1 MDLSFLNEYIPVRRS
16 IRTFELDRPVEE
28 DILDELIDFLSALT
42 LPQSAIDWNFDTLPY
57 SDMVQIATVEP
68 GVKAPMYL
76 VLRSEKLNF
85 ALQNCGYLGE
95 LASLWLTSRGIAT
108 CWQSS
113 INVNEDFPDTLPY
126 IAAIAMGYSKERF
139 RLPSDPVKR
148 KPLKKWTLGNFG
160 DKDKVVEA
168 VSMAPSWSSRQPVCL
183 MSLEGKMHVYRNH
196 PLLNNP
202 VISYVQCIDVGA
214 ALAHMH
220 VSANALG
227 YGLEFTRQDPTPLWG
242 NKIYQATVK
251 FTRDGETEEDAG
263 ISPDEE

>member
-1 MDLSFLNEYIPVRRS
+1 MDLSFLNDSIPVRRS
-16 IRTFELDRPVEE
+16 IRSFKMDRPIGDDV
-28 DILDELIDFLSALT
+28 LDELIDFLSGLT

-57 SDMVQIATVEP
+57 SDMVQISAVEP

-95 LASLWLTSRGIAT
+95 LAALWLTSRGIAS

-126 IAAIAMGYSKERF
+126 IAALAIGYSGERF

-148 KPLKKWTLGNFG
+148 KPLKKWTLGDFG
-160 DKDKVVEA
+160 DKTAVVEA
-168 VSMAPSWSSRQPVCL
+168 VAAAPSWSTRQPVCL
-183 MSLEGKMHVYRNH
+183 MSLEGKMHIYRNH

-202 VISYVQCIDVGA
+202 VVSYNQCIDVGC

-220 VSANALG
+220 VSANTLG

-242 NKIYQATVK
+242 NKVYQATVK
-251 FTRDGETEEDAG
+251 FLRDGEE
-263 ISPDEE
+263 